1 MKIKLKSVYY
11 AMFIVL
17 FFISYNITIY
27 GYFIPNYIVL
37 AIGLFFILLSFY
49 MQAKE
54 IKIRKKNMEYILAVL
69 LITFIY
75 VFRNKQL
82 SINILS
88 STTYFFAILL
98 LFLLQFSDK
107 WIEIPYKIIN
117 LFTYEHLIGT
127 YFVFLFPD
135 IYKKIVLPIF
145 KSSSGYADLI
155 NQVNANMNAGFTG
168 NYGINA
174 LYLTIGFITMFSRCI
189 AIRKFKR
196 KDIILLVFTFL
207 GIVLTVKRGPLIFGI
222 ITIIIEYI
230 LVNKEKIP
238 SKIFKLSI
246 SIILIAIFM
255 ISASSTIPSI
265 SHIYDRIFNS
275 SDVLNGRE
283 RLYSLAISL
292 FNEHTFFGIG
302 WGNFKYYYSLYYNT
316 SELLNVHNVYLQLL
330 CETGII
336 GTIVIVFFMLK
347 SAIKSYRMQ
356 KSGLFEKYN
365 VELATSF
372 ALQLFVIL
380 IGISSTPLYGIEALY
395 IYIISCIIPYSISF
409 NNEGEIKYEKIK
421 DK

>member
-174 LYLTIGFITMFSRCI
+174 LYL
-189 AIRKFKR
+189 
-196 KDIILLVFTFL
+196 
-207 GIVLTVKRGPLIFGI
+207 
-222 ITIIIEYI
+222 
-230 LVNKEKIP
+230 
-238 SKIFKLSI
+238 
-246 SIILIAIFM
+246 
-255 ISASSTIPSI
+255 
-265 SHIYDRIFNS
+265 
-275 SDVLNGRE
+275 
-283 RLYSLAISL
+283 
-292 FNEHTFFGIG
+292 
-302 WGNFKYYYSLYYNT
+302 YYY
-316 SELLNVHNVYLQLL
+316 
-330 CETGII
+330 
-336 GTIVIVFFMLK
+336 VFEMYCNK
-347 SAIKSYRMQ
+347 K
-356 KSGLFEKYN
+356 
-365 VELATSF
+365 V
-372 ALQLFVIL
+372 
-380 IGISSTPLYGIEALY
+380 
-395 IYIISCIIPYSISF
+395 
-409 NNEGEIKYEKIK
+409 
-421 DK
+421 